1 LKKKREELTKTL
13 LPTGALLGE
22 LKVMELVIK
31 FPVDK
36 VKKLLICVERYPT
49 VPKPMTVEPSCVW
62 RYDVDTSVAKLAVE
76 TRFAKFA
83 VETRFAKF
91 AVETRRAKFAV
102 LTRPNP
108 PMFVSALER
117 YPTVPRP
124 ITVLVRFACVRKLTP
139 TIGLVDMI
147 GA

>member
-1 LKKKREELTKTL
+1 
-13 LPTGALLGE
+13 
-22 LKVMELVIK
+22 
-31 FPVDK
+31 
-36 VKKLLICVERYPT
+36 
-49 VPKPMTVEPSCVW
+49 
-62 RYDVDTSVAKLAVE
+62 VDTSVAKFAVE

-139 TIGLVDMI
+139 TIRLVDMI

>member
-1 LKKKREELTKTL
+1 LAVETRF
-13 LPTGALLGE
+13 A
-22 LKVMELVIK
+22 K
-31 FPVDK
+31 F
-36 VKKLLICVERYPT
+36 
-49 VPKPMTVEPSCVW
+49 
-62 RYDVDTSVAKLAVE
+62 AVE

-139 TIGLVDMI
+139 TIRLVDMI